1 MAKEL
6 DKLFLPALYSVRDL
20 LFIHVHEYRYSCET
34 SFSSYPVCRAYA
46 SNRAAR
52 KGRNGEISKMVAAL
66 EAEELAP
73 LATLAEMR
81 RLHPA
86 PFVPVGCPA

>member
-1 MAKEL
+1 M
-6 DKLFLPALYSVRDL
+6 Y
-20 LFIHVHEYRYSCET
+20 EYRYSCET

-66 EAEELAP
+66 EAEELVP

-86 PFVPVGCPA
+86 PFVPVGYPA